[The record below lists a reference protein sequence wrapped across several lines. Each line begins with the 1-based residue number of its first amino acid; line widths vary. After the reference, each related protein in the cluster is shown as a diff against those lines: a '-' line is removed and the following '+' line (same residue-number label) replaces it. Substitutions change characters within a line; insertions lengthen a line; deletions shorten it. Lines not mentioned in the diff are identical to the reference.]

1 MAKEIFMPK
10 LSSTM
15 EVGTLLQWFKKEG
28 DSVEVGEPLFEIMT
42 DKINIE
48 VESYEEGIL
57 LKKYFEEDDEVPI
70 NHVVGYIGEA
80 GEQVPETPPGESG
93 AAKEQEEVSDSRQAQ
108 TEDLAEQGITETTSE
123 EVENEPT
130 ETAET
135 AEKIRA
141 TPAARR
147 VAREESVTLAEV
159 PGSGPNGRI
168 HQGDVMA
175 FASSNAAPKAT
186 PLAKKVAEAE
196 GIDLNAVTGTGSQG
210 KIYRADV
217 EGAKQPASPSA
228 PTPAPTPVAA
238 GGKRVKLEGI
248 RKVVAQRMLQSKTT
262 APHVTLT
269 TEVDMTETIQL
280 RKKLLGL
287 IEQQTGFRVSYTE
300 MIMKAVAT
308 SLSLHPSINVTLE
321 GNEIVYR
328 EEINLG
334 LAVAVDDGLL
344 VPVVKNANQK
354 GLSAITAECK
364 RLGKAARD
372 SKLKPDEMAGGTF
385 TVSNLGMYAID
396 AFTPVIN
403 QPESAILGVGR
414 INEKPVGVNGVIELR
429 PMMVLSLSFDH
440 RVINGAPAAAF
451 LTELKEVLEQPFK
464 LLV

>member
-1 MAKEIFMPK
+1 MVKEIFMPK

-15 EVGTLLQWFKKEG
+15 EVGTLLQWFKNEG
-28 DSVEVGEPLFEIMT
+28 DAVAVGEPLFEIMT

-80 GEQVPETPPGESG
+80 GEQVPDSPPGESG
-93 AAKEQEEVSDSRQAQ
+93 AAKEEEDVSDSRQPQ
-108 TEDLAEQGITETTSE
+108 LEDLVQQGITDTTSE
-123 EVENEPT
+123 RTANEPAET
-130 ETAET
+130 EAT
-135 AEKIRA
+135 AEKLRA

-147 VAREESVTLAEV
+147 AAREENVRLAEV
-159 PGSGPNGRI
+159 PGSGPKGRI

-175 FASSNAAPKAT
+175 FTSSHTALKAT

-196 GIDLNAVTGTGSQG
+196 GVDLKEVSGTGSQG

-217 EGAKQPASPSA
+217 EGVKQIASS
-228 PTPAPTPVAA
+228 PVEA

-248 RKVVAQRMLQSKTT
+248 RKVVAQRTLQSKTT

-269 TEVDMTETIQL
+269 TEVDMTEAINL
-280 RKKLLGL
+280 RKQLLGP

-300 MIMKAVAT
+300 IILKAAAY
-308 SLSLHPSINVTLE
+308 SLKMHPHINVALE
-321 GNEIVYR
+321 GNHIIYH

-334 LAVAVDDGLL
+334 LAVAADNGLL
-344 VPVVKNANQK
+344 VPVVKNADQK
-354 GLSAITAECK
+354 GLAALTAECK
-364 RLGKAARD
+364 RLGKAAREN
-372 SKLKPDEMAGGTF
+372 KVKPEEMSGGTF

-414 INEKPVGVNGVIELR
+414 INEKPVGVNGAIELR

-440 RVINGAPAAAF
+440 RVIDGAPAAAF
-451 LTELKEVLEQPFK
+451 LTELKEALEQPFK
-464 LLV
+464 LLA

>member
-15 EVGTLLQWFKKEG
+15 EVGTMIQWFKNEG

-80 GEQVPETPPGESG
+80 GERVPDDPPGESG
-93 AAKEQEEVSDSRQAQ
+93 AAAEEEDLSDSRQP
-108 TEDLAEQGITETTSE
+108 EVSDLKEQGISETSVPNETSGAGENSPLE
-123 EVENEPT
+123 EKP
-130 ETAET
+130 
-135 AEKIRA
+135 RA

-147 VAREESVTLAEV
+147 VAREENIVLAEV

-168 HQGDVMA
+168 QQGDVMA
-175 FASSNAAPKAT
+175 FASSHTAPKAT

-196 GIDLNAVTGTGSQG
+196 GVELQGIKGTGSQG

-217 EGAKQPASPSA
+217 EGAKQPAPISA
-228 PTPAPTPVAA
+228 GA
-238 GGKRVKLEGI
+238 GGKRVKMEGI
-248 RKVVAQRMLQSKTT
+248 RKVVAQRMHQSKTT

-269 TEVDMTETIQL
+269 TEVDMTEAIGM
-280 RKKLLGL
+280 RKQLLGS

-300 MIMKAVAT
+300 IILKAAAS
-308 SLSLHPSINVTLE
+308 SLKLHPNINVSLE
-321 GNEIVYR
+321 GNEIVFH

-334 LAVAVDDGLL
+334 LAVAVDNGLM
-344 VPVVKNANQK
+344 VPVVKNVDQK
-354 GLSAITAECK
+354 GLSELTAECK

-372 SKLKPDEMAGGTF
+372 SKLKPDEMSGGTF
-385 TVSNLGMYAID
+385 TISNLGMYAID

-414 INEKPVGVNGVIELR
+414 INEKPVGVNGAIELR

-440 RVINGAPAAAF
+440 RVIDGAPAAAF
-451 LTELKEVLEQPFK
+451 LTELKEVLEHPYK

>member
-15 EVGTLLQWFKKEG
+15 EVGTLLQWFKNEG
-28 DSVEVGEPLFEIMT
+28 DRVEVGEPLFEIMT

-80 GEQVPETPPGESG
+80 GEQVPDAPPGESG
-93 AAKEQEEVSDSRQAQ
+93 AAKAEEDLSDSRQPD
-108 TEDLAEQGITETTSE
+108 TEDLAQQGITATTAE
-123 EVENEPT
+123 DVENEET
-130 ETAET
+130 EITGT
-135 AEKIRA
+135 AEKLRA

-147 VAREESVTLAEV
+147 VAKEAEIELSEV

-175 FASSNAAPKAT
+175 FASSTASPKAT

-196 GIDLNAVTGTGSQG
+196 GVDLKTVSGTGSQG

-217 EGAKQPASPSA
+217 EGAKQPAPAQSTTQA
-228 PTPAPTPVAA
+228 PAAA
-238 GGKRVKLEGI
+238 GGKRVKMEGI
-248 RKVVAQRMLQSKTT
+248 RKVVAQRMHQSKTT

-280 RKKLLGL
+280 RKQLLGP

-300 MIMKAVAT
+300 MIMKAAAA
-308 SLSLHPSINVTLE
+308 SLKLHPNINVALE

-328 EEINLG
+328 DEINLG
-334 LAVAVDDGLL
+334 LAVAVDNGLF
-344 VPVVKNANQK
+344 VPVVKNVDQK
-354 GLSAITAECK
+354 GLSALTAECK
-364 RLGKAARD
+364 HLGKAARD
-372 SKLKPDEMAGGTF
+372 GKLKPDEMAGGTF

-414 INEKPVGVNGVIELR
+414 INEKPVGVNGAIELR

-440 RVINGAPAAAF
+440 RVIDGAPAAAF
-451 LTELKEVLEQPFK
+451 LTELKEMLEQPFK

>member
-15 EVGTLLQWFKKEG
+15 EVGTLLQWFKNEG
-28 DSVEVGEPLFEIMT
+28 DAVEVGEPLFEIMT

-80 GEQVPETPPGESG
+80 GEQVPDTPPGESG
-93 AAKEQEEVSDSRQAQ
+93 AAKEQEDASDSRQPQ
-108 TEDLAEQGITETTSE
+108 TEDLAQQGITETTSQ
-123 EVENEPT
+123 EVENEPAQ
-130 ETAET
+130 TAET
-135 AEKIRA
+135 AEKLRA

-147 VAREESVTLAEV
+147 VAREEKVTLAEV

-168 HQGDVMA
+168 HQGDVTA
-175 FASSNAAPKAT
+175 FASSNAAPTAT

-196 GIDLNAVTGTGSQG
+196 GVDLNAVTGTGSRG

-217 EGAKQPASPSA
+217 EGAKQPVSANASI
-228 PTPAPTPVAA
+228 PAAT
-238 GGKRVKLEGI
+238 GGKRVKMEGI

-269 TEVDMTETIQL
+269 TEVDMTETIEL
-280 RKKLLGL
+280 RKKLLGS

-308 SLSLHPSINVTLE
+308 SLKLHPNVNVSLE

-328 EEINLG
+328 DEINLG
-334 LAVAVDDGLL
+334 LAVAADNGLL
-344 VPVVKNANQK
+344 VPVVKNADQK
-354 GLSAITAECK
+354 GLSALTAECK

-372 SKLKPDEMAGGTF
+372 NKLKPDEMAGGTF

-414 INEKPVGVNGVIELR
+414 INEKPVGVNGAIELR

-440 RVINGAPAAAF
+440 RVIDGAPAAAF
-451 LTELKEVLEQPFK
+451 LTDLKEALEEPFK
-464 LLV
+464 LLI

>member
-15 EVGTLLQWFKKEG
+15 EVGTLLQWYKNEG
-28 DSVEVGEPLFEIMT
+28 DAVEVGEPLFEIMT

-80 GEQVPETPPGESG
+80 GEHVSDSPPGESG
-93 AAKEQEEVSDSRQAQ
+93 AAKEEQDLSDSRQPR
-108 TEDLAEQGITETTSE
+108 TEDLLQQGISETT
-123 EVENEPT
+123 
-130 ETAET
+130 AERMEH
-135 AEKIRA
+135 APDQSAAAPEKIRA
-141 TPAARR
+141 TPAARKA
-147 VAREESVTLAEV
+147 AREENIQLVEV

-168 HQGDVMA
+168 QQGDVMA
-175 FASSNAAPKAT
+175 FTSSAAAVKST
-186 PLAKKVAEAE
+186 PLAKKVAAAE
-196 GIDLNAVTGTGSQG
+196 SVDLQEVSGTGAQG

-217 EGAKQPASPSA
+217 EAAKQPAPIQ
-228 PTPAPTPVAA
+228 PAA
-238 GGKRVKLEGI
+238 GGKRVKMEGI
-248 RKVVAQRMLQSKTT
+248 RKIVAQRTQQSKTT

-269 TEVDMTETIQL
+269 TEVDMAEAINL
-280 RKKLLGL
+280 RKQLLGP
-287 IEQQTGFRVSYTE
+287 IELQTGFRVSYTE
-300 MIMKAVAT
+300 IILKATAS
-308 SLSLHPSINVTLE
+308 SLKLHPQINVALD

-328 EEINLG
+328 DEINLG
-334 LAVAVDDGLL
+334 LAVAIDNGLL
-344 VPVVKNANQK
+344 VPVVKNADQH
-354 GLSAITAECK
+354 GLAALTAECK
-364 RLGKAARD
+364 RLGKAAREG
-372 SKLKPDEMAGGTF
+372 KVKPAEMAGGTF

-414 INEKPVGVNGVIELR
+414 INEKPVGVNGAIVLR

-440 RVINGAPAAAF
+440 RVIDGAPAAAF
-451 LTELKEVLEQPFK
+451 LTELKEALEQPFK

>member
-15 EVGTLLQWFKKEG
+15 QVGTLLQWFKNEG

-80 GEQVPETPPGESG
+80 GEKVPDSPPGESG
-93 AAKEQEEVSDSRQAQ
+93 AAKEEEDVSDSRQPQ
-108 TEDLAEQGITETTSE
+108 EEDLAQQGISE
-123 EVENEPT
+123 
-130 ETAET
+130 AT
-135 AEKIRA
+135 AEKKADKTTGEKALDIEKLRA

-147 VAREESVTLAEV
+147 VAREENIALAEV

-168 HQGDVMA
+168 HQGDVSA
-175 FASSNAAPKAT
+175 FVNSNAAPKAT

-196 GIDLNAVTGTGSQG
+196 GVDLQGVKGTGSQG

-217 EGAKQPASPSA
+217 EGTKQPA
-228 PTPAPTPVAA
+228 PASAA
-238 GGKRVKLEGI
+238 GGKRVKMEGI

-269 TEVDMTETIQL
+269 TEVDMSEVIGM
-280 RKKLLGL
+280 RKQLLGP

-300 MIMKAVAT
+300 IILKAVAS
-308 SLSLHPSINVTLE
+308 SLKQHPNINVSLE
-321 GNEIVYR
+321 GNEIVYH

-334 LAVAVDDGLL
+334 LAVAVDNGLL
-344 VPVVKNANQK
+344 VPVVKNADQK
-354 GLSAITAECK
+354 GLSALTVECK
-364 RLGKAARD
+364 RLGKAARE
-372 SKLKPDEMAGGTF
+372 SKVKPDEMSGGTF
-385 TVSNLGMYAID
+385 TISNLGMYAID

-403 QPESAILGVGR
+403 QPESSILGVGR
-414 INEKPVGVNGVIELR
+414 INEKPVGVNGGIELR

-440 RVINGAPAAAF
+440 RVIDGAPAAAF

>member
-15 EVGTLLQWFKKEG
+15 QVGTLLQWYKNEG
-28 DSVEVGEPLFEIMT
+28 DSVDVGEPLFEIMT

-80 GEQVPETPPGESG
+80 GEKVPDSPPGESG
-93 AAKEQEEVSDSRQAQ
+93 AAKEQEDVSDSREAQ
-108 TEDLAEQGITETTSE
+108 VEDLTEQGISETVTEHISDDSHG
-123 EVENEPT
+123 EN
-130 ETAET
+130 AA
-135 AEKIRA
+135 AEKPRA

-147 VAREESVTLAEV
+147 VAREENIALSDVS
-159 PGSGPNGRI
+159 GSGPNGRI
-168 HQGDVMA
+168 HQNDVME
-175 FASSNAAPKAT
+175 FAASKSSFKAT
-186 PLAKKVAEAE
+186 PLARKVAAAE
-196 GIDLNAVTGTGSQG
+196 DIDLQAIKGSGTNG

-217 EGAKQPASPSA
+217 ENAKQASP
-228 PTPAPTPVAA
+228 AA
-238 GGKRVKLEGI
+238 GTGGKRIKMEGI
-248 RKVVAQRMLQSKTT
+248 RKVVAQRTLQSKTT

-269 TEVDMTETIQL
+269 TEVDMSEAISL
-280 RKKLLGL
+280 RKQLLGM
-287 IEQQTGFRVSYTE
+287 IEQQTGFRISYTE
-300 MIMKAVAT
+300 IIMKAVAF
-308 SLSLHPSINVTLE
+308 SLKQHPNVNVSLE
-321 GNEIVYR
+321 GNEIVYKDD
-328 EEINLG
+328 INLG
-334 LAVAVDDGLL
+334 LAVAADNGLM
-344 VPVVKNANQK
+344 VPVVKHVDRK
-354 GLSAITAECK
+354 GLSSLTAECK

-372 SKLKPDEMAGGTF
+372 NQVKPDEMSGGTF

-414 INEKPVGVNGVIELR
+414 INEKPVGIDGAIKLR

-440 RVINGAPAAAF
+440 RVIDGAPAAAF
-451 LTELKEVLEQPFK
+451 LTELKEALEQPVI